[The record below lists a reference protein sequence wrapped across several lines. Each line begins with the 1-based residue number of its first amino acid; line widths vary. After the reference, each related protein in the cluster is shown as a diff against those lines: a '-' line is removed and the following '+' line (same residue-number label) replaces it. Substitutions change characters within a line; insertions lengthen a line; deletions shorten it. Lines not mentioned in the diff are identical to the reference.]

1 MVLMKNDQFAVY
13 RVDRHSEGRDLWH
26 LSYQEAVSRKLA
38 IRIEHYR
45 QMDIR
50 PLLPGENAIALWKRM
65 KESCEVSDVLVL
77 NQNGEIHCYYVNEDY
92 PQLLS
97 GFIRLNPSGTLV
109 TLDTENYRISGK
121 PGNWMATDDIIID
134 GKQFYLMEHQEY
146 HRQVAYIIQGLLIPN
161 TWENEFGMPF
171 FDGQFCTSASY
182 MPWYAQVKDGQGY
195 LAICEQ
201 PWDAFYYVDHPAEGP
216 YTHIG
221 VRWVPSLGLMRY
233 KRCIRMIFQEDTD
246 YTKICKRYKQYIE
259 EQGKFITLKEKRI
272 KLDVDKLVGA
282 AIIHEGIKTSIANTS
297 IFYDKNNIQN
307 NYSLTTFE
315 ERKEE
320 IINYSKLGLEKA
332 YVHLDGWMQD
342 GYDNKHPDA
351 LEACKEA
358 GGWEAFRDFIKTLHN
373 LGYAGGI
380 HDQYRDFYFD
390 AKSFSKELACQNCDE
405 NITVHQLWAGGK
417 QSYLCASQVLPF
429 VKRNYKNL
437 EEHQIDLDGTYI
449 DVFNCNEGDEC
460 YNYKHKMSR
469 KECLDY
475 RMQTFY
481 YLISKGILT
490 SSEEVTDWSLP
501 GVVFAHYAPY
511 NFMMYDQKAKRN
523 GIPVPLF
530 NLVYH
535 ECVIIPWMMEKYKD
549 EDYMLYALINGGIP
563 YLKRESSYP
572 NMDGCFGNDVN
583 LSLKERIKRCK
594 IVMDLHKKVAYKELI
609 KHEFIDNDY
618 KKQKSVFSDGTEVV
632 IDLNTN
638 RFYIK

>member
-1 MVLMKNDQFAVY
+1 MEIEYQNMKIKICERTLKIEIRYNETFWKSD
-13 RVDRHSEGRDLWH
+13 S
-26 LSYQEAVSRKLA
+26 SYNPYFIENKQKYYLNEA
-38 IRIEHYR
+38 
-45 QMDIR
+45 DIINHNKW
-50 PLLPGENAIALWKRM
+50 ENAIGIGI
-65 KESCEVSDVLVL
+65 DT
-77 NQNGEIHCYYVNEDY
+77 YF
-92 PQLLS
+92 S
-97 GFIRLNPSGTLV
+97 GFGNFEKNYELMTRVWIEKNDKNVIFELIPIKEDEKISEICWPCHFEFEKKSQNWYTLINV
-109 TLDTENYRISGK
+109 
-121 PGNWMATDDIIID
+121 
-134 GKQFYLMEHQEY
+134 Q
-146 HRQVAYIIQGLLIPN
+146 QGLLLPN

-182 MPWYAQVKDGQGY
+182 MPWYAQIKDGQGY

-201 PWDAFYYVDHPAEGP
+201 PWDAFYYVDHPAGGP

-233 KRCIRMIFQEDTD
+233 KRCIRMIFQENTD
-246 YTKICKRYKQYIE
+246 YTKICKKYKQYIK

-358 GGWEAFRDFIKTLHN
+358 GGWDAFRDFIKTLHD

-390 AKSFSKELACQNCDE
+390 AKSFSKEFACQNSDG

-475 RMQTFY
+475 RMQIFY
-481 YLISKGILT
+481 YLVSKGILT

-511 NFMMYDQKAKRN
+511 NFMMYDQKAARN

-572 NMDGCFGNDVN
+572 NMDGCFGNDEN

-594 IVMDLHKKVAYKELI
+594 IVMDLHKKVVYKELI

-618 KKQKSVFSDGTEVV
+618 KKQKSVFSDGTEVE